1 MEKIHYDVPFSGSV
15 YCTKCEKYLYKSN
28 FRHHVKA
35 FHPGEIIVPE
45 YRDSELPLAL
55 QDGEERKSDRVRSQ
69 SSENISPIPPKAPT
83 PRPVRSQKPTPKM
96 PALVDWKDAEFSC
109 DHCHQAFGDQ
119 FRVEISNLYIQ
130 PTLSLEISNFNVPR
144 LSKTAV
150 CINLSQ

>member
-15 YCTKCEKYLYKSN
+15 YCTKCQKYLYKSN

-119 FRVEISNLYIQ
+119 LRVEISNLCIQ
-130 PTLSLEISNFNVPR
+130 PKRIFRDINFNVPW
-144 LSKTAV
+144 LGKFNQ
-150 CINLSQ
+150 IFK